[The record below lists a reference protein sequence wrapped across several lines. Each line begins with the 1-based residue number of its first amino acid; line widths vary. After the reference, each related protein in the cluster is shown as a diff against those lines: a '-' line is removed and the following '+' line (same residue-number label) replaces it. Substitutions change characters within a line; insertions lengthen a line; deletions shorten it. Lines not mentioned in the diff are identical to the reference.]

1 MEVFRYITEDHYR
14 RIESSGQLSPR
25 NVDGLIYAIPE
36 DKSLWGDKAT
46 KSLLNFIQRI
56 SHTREVLLIKFLIDD
71 FDPEAWV
78 QDGYFPP
85 WSKSYTRK
93 PLPQYRRIEYINP
106 EVIIA
111 HPISTSNITLI
122 ERISLGSE
130 N

>member
-1 MEVFRYITEDHYR
+1 MEVFRYITEDSYR
-14 RIESSGQLSPR
+14 GIESSGQLSPR

-36 DKSLWGDKAT
+36 DKSLWDDEAT
-46 KSLLNFIQRI
+46 KSLLDFIQRI
-56 SHTREVLLIKFLIDD
+56 SHSRAVLLIKFLIDD

-93 PLPQYRRIEYINP
+93 PLLQYRGIEYINP

-111 HPISTSNITLI
+111 HPILNSEVTIV
-122 ERISLGSE
+122 EKISLSAE
-130 N
+130 R